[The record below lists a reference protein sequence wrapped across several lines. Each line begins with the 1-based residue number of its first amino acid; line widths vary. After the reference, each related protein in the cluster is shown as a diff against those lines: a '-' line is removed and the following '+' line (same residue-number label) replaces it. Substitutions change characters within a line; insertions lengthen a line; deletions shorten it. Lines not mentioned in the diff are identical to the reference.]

1 MQDALEEHIDLCRM
15 RRLRSTDS
23 RRFDS
28 PDEGEEDDDGMFGSS
43 SSSATVAAMFSMSG
57 MGDAAEFGGFGG
69 APVEVEGPVEQRSFN
84 SRRRQLLGRAGLR
97 RRHPKDVK

>member
-1 MQDALEEHIDLCRM
+1 VQDALEEHVDLCRM

-28 PDEGEEDDDGMFGSS
+28 PGEEEEEEEDGMFGSS
-43 SSSATVAAMFSMSG
+43 AAIFSMSG
-57 MGDAAEFGGFGG
+57 MGGAAEFGGFGG
-69 APVEVEGPVEQRSFN
+69 APVEVVEPAERRSFN
-84 SRRRQLLGRAGLR
+84 SRRRQMLGRAGLR